1 MRRLYLQFYLT
12 IVAILVIFVV
22 AAGVLWRI
30 GTDESRYEETFEF
43 AGELAMAILPPP
55 DTPRARQQAA
65 LDAIHQRLRADL
77 ALYARGG
84 ALVAAAGRPMPPVS
98 PLPPHS
104 GWLRGGP
111 GGPTWLL
118 RLDDGRALVVRLS
131 RGPFRPGA
139 WLLAA
144 LAAIGIAVAIGA
156 YPVARRLTRR
166 LERLKAGV
174 EQLGHGDLAARVRI
188 EGKDEVAAL
197 AASFNRSAERIEE
210 LLRSHKMLLAN
221 CSHELRTPLTRIAMA
236 LALAGD
242 RVDPERREQL
252 NADIAELDQ
261 LIEEILLAS
270 RLDAVRTPERSEDV
284 DLLALAAEEA
294 ARDGIGVEGTPVVVR
309 GDRTLLRRMLRNLI
323 DNARRHGGDAA
334 PEVRV
339 RRGAGNR
346 ATVDVR
352 DHGPGIADGERER
365 IFEPFY
371 RPAGSAE
378 SGRGSGLGLALVRQ
392 IARHHGGEVACAPA
406 DGGGSR
412 FTVALPADDP
422 ARGAA

>member
-30 GTDESRYEETFEF
+30 VTDESRYEETFAF
-43 AGELAMAILPPP
+43 AGELAAGVLPPL
-55 DTPRARQQAA
+55 DAPRARQQAA
-65 LDAIHQRLRADL
+65 LDAMHARLRADL
-77 ALYARGG
+77 ALYGPAGT
-84 ALVAAAGRPMPPVS
+84 LIAAAGRAMPS
-98 PLPPHS
+98 FSALPPHS

-118 RLDDGRALVVRLS
+118 RLGDGRALVVRLG

-166 LERLKAGV
+166 LERLKTGV
-174 EQLGHGDLAARVRI
+174 DQLGHGDLAARVRI

-197 AASFNRSAERIEE
+197 ALSFNRSAERIEE
-210 LLRSHKMLLAN
+210 LVRSHKMLLAN

-236 LALAGD
+236 LALAGEGIEP
-242 RVDPERREQL
+242 RRREQL
-252 NADIAELDQ
+252 KADIAELDQ

-270 RLDAVRTPERSEDV
+270 RLDAIQAPERSENV
-284 DLLALAAEEA
+284 DFLALAAEEA
-294 ARDGIGVEGTPVVVR
+294 ARDGIVVEGQPVSVR
-309 GDRTLLRRMLRNLI
+309 GDPALLRRMVRNLI

-339 RRGAGNR
+339 SRAAGNR
-346 ATVDVR
+346 ASIDVR
-352 DHGPGIADGERER
+352 DHGPGIADGERAR

-371 RPAGSAE
+371 RPAGFSE

-392 IARHHGGEVACAPA
+392 IARHHGGEVASQPA

-412 FTVALPADDP
+412 FTVVLPAGDP
-422 ARGAA
+422 SRGMV